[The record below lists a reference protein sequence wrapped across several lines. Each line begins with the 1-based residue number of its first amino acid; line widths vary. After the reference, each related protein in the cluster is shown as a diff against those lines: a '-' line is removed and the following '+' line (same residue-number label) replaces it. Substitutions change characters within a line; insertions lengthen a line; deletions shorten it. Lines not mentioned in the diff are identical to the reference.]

1 MTKTEII
8 KYSREYYEYIEKK
21 ILPNEDSKVQLQYY
35 NGEIGYDE
43 DYVKEHLENNNI
55 KLITKEMKG
64 KEMEKFLKDR
74 FPEWEK
80 GKSIFELPLKPKN
93 N

>member
-1 MTKTEII
+1 MTK
-8 KYSREYYEYIEKK
+8 
-21 ILPNEDSKVQLQYY
+21 
-35 NGEIGYDE
+35 
-43 DYVKEHLENNNI
+43 
-55 KLITKEMKG
+55 TKEMKG
-64 KEMEKFLKDR
+64 KEVEKYLKEI